1 MEDVINKSSS
11 RAFVFGQWVLQ
22 SDGLLLH
29 DGQGLHLPPK
39 ELHVLR
45 LLLRAAGTLVTK
57 DNLLDC
63 VWPNCDI
70 AQESLTRC
78 IYALRKMLGSQN
90 NYIKTVYGKGYRFV
104 ATVRE
109 LKNTRPVSRIQTLLL
124 LPWLTPQGSCDLDLQ
139 SHCAR
144 QLVTTFGDTLR
155 VMSPTITVQASS
167 GVERLA
173 LIEHMAPDFYLTAR
187 WVMQDQDAALC
198 VELVRGRDHTLIHS
212 EELRVSHARSEVLLK
227 VAEWVAQRIPGLRHT
242 TPYSHSLGIAFS
254 CSPGLPGIQ
263 QFWKEP
269 VHQERLWSNEQL
281 RDPRSSWSAQ
291 VLCERIRA

>member
-1 MEDVINKSSS
+1 MEGVINQSSS

-29 DGQGLHLPPK
+29 DGNGLHLPPK

-45 LLLRAAGTLVTK
+45 LLLNAAGTLVTK
-57 DNLLDC
+57 DRLLDC

-78 IYALRKMLGSQN
+78 IYALRKMLGPQN

-104 ATVRE
+104 AAVKE
-109 LKNTRPVSRIQTLLL
+109 LKTARPASRVQTLLL

-139 SHCAR
+139 SQCAR
-144 QLVTTFGDTLR
+144 QLVTTFGDALR
-155 VMSPTITVQASS
+155 VMSPAMTVHASS

-173 LIEHMAPDFYLTAR
+173 LIEHMAPDFYLTSR
-187 WVMQDQDAALC
+187 WTMHEQGAGLC
-198 VELVRGRDHTLIHS
+198 VELVRGSDHTLMHS
-212 EELRVSHARSEVLLK
+212 EELRVSHARSEVLLQ
-227 VAEWVAQRIPGLRHT
+227 VAQLVGQRLPGLRHV
-242 TPYSHSLGIAFS
+242 TPDSHSLGIAFS
-254 CSPGLPGIQ
+254 CSPVVSGIQ
-263 QFWKEP
+263 QFWKDP
-269 VHQERLWSNEQL
+269 VLQGRLWSNERL

-291 VLCERIRA
+291 ILCERIRA